1 MGPPTGA
8 LARPRASPLV
18 PPGRQGQHKYP
29 TGERCGRRRRALRA
43 VTAPARAGNCL
54 HAEPGKNYRGGVDG
68 RPLGRGRLWGA
79 GTQNVPPPGAPRGG
93 GAVEVVVIVVVVVSV
108 VSGCSPAPRGVPSPS
123 PRGGKSLRPAVT
135 EGAERG
141 RGGGRSTS
149 VSSRGGVWVA
159 RFEGGSEFHPP
170 RLRAPL
176 SLFPPRPRPPQVPG
190 QAET

>member
-1 MGPPTGA
+1 M
-8 LARPRASPLV
+8 
-18 PPGRQGQHKYP
+18 
-29 TGERCGRRRRALRA
+29 
-43 VTAPARAGNCL
+43 
-54 HAEPGKNYRGGVDG
+54 
-68 RPLGRGRLWGA
+68 
-79 GTQNVPPPGAPRGG
+79 
-93 GAVEVVVIVVVVVSV
+93 IVVVVVSV